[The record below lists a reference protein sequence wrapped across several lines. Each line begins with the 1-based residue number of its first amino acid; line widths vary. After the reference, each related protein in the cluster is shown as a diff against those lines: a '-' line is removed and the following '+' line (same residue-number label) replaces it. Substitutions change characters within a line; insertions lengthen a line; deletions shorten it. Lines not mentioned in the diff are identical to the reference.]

1 MPVFNSQNT
10 IISSV
15 RSIQNQNISDIE
27 IILINDYSK
36 DNSLKLIKNLQIN
49 DPRIKIINNK
59 INKGTL
65 YSRSIG
71 VLISKGEFIFSLDND
86 DMFFNYDILDNIYN
100 QAKIGNYDIVK
111 FNKYYILR
119 KNFKLINIINKF
131 FYSIFN

>member
-119 KNFKLINIINKF
+119 KNFK
-131 FYSIFN
+131 